1 VNSVLTIG
9 TNSAALRASAA
20 IAAAQVS
27 HNTSMSRLS
36 TGARTFSAA
45 NDAAGISMS
54 LRLNAE
60 VRGINQAVQNALA
73 AQSLVDTAEG
83 ALIEIENI
91 GQRLREILVQAANDT
106 NSYSDRESLQEEADS
121 LLAEIDRIGA
131 STTWAGQALFTGV
144 DGSETGDDGTEYD
157 FNTFTFLVGGGA
169 GTANSLSINIYKYGG
184 DAIPD
189 AVRAFSAAD
198 SPSLIPDMID
208 FIDDSLGGLSED
220 RADLGSLYNRLGHT
234 INNLTNISTN
244 LAMARGRIRDAD
256 FAAETTNLAK
266 QQILMQAGTAML
278 AQANAS
284 KQNVLSLLQG

>member
-1 VNSVLTIG
+1 
-9 TNSAALRASAA
+9 
-20 IAAAQVS
+20 
-27 HNTSMSRLS
+27 M
-36 TGARTFSAA
+36 
-45 NDAAGISMS
+45 
-54 LRLNAE
+54 
-60 VRGINQAVQNALA
+60 QNALA

-106 NSYSDRESLQEEADS
+106 NGYSDRESLQEEADS

>member
-1 VNSVLTIG
+1 MLTIG

-54 LRLNAE
+54 SRLNAE

-189 AVRAFSAAD
+189 AVLAFSAAY

>member
-1 VNSVLTIG
+1 VLTIG

-54 LRLNAE
+54 SRLNAE

-106 NSYSDRESLQEEADS
+106 NSFR
-121 LLAEIDRIGA
+121 
-131 STTWAGQALFTGV
+131 
-144 DGSETGDDGTEYD
+144 
-157 FNTFTFLVGGGA
+157 
-169 GTANSLSINIYKYGG
+169 TAK
-184 DAIPD
+184 
-189 AVRAFSAAD
+189 VCKKRQTAFWQ
-198 SPSLIPDMID
+198 
-208 FIDDSLGGLSED
+208 
-220 RADLGSLYNRLGHT
+220 R
-234 INNLTNISTN
+234 
-244 LAMARGRIRDAD
+244 
-256 FAAETTNLAK
+256 
-266 QQILMQAGTAML
+266 
-278 AQANAS
+278 
-284 KQNVLSLLQG
+284 